1 MLTNIDFAFQ
11 AKCKKKKKN
20 CRTKRNKS
28 FGYVVEN
35 FVNERI
41 TISLS
46 SKFYFLAVGFFYVVS
61 SLVV

>member
-11 AKCKKKKKN
+11 AKCKKKRI
-20 CRTKRNKS
+20 CRTKQNKS

-35 FVNERI
+35 FVNEWI

-46 SKFYFLAVGFFYVVS
+46 SKFYFLAVGVFDVVLS
-61 SLVV
+61 HVV

>member
-11 AKCKKKKKN
+11 AKCKKRI

-35 FVNERI
+35 FVNEWI